1 MKKVFTISVLFA
13 ILLAVFLIQPTAGKT
28 KPYYSG
34 KTVGYNGTFYVGTVN
49 TGNFEFFALR
59 NGNLEKVTDIQSMDK
74 ESKEFADL
82 LFDQVDGNLYVYLVN
97 GRYLYKYD
105 ISNPLI
111 PSVLLKI
118 KDNSW
123 DWFTRVEKVNGNLV
137 TIGSKGAKVWN
148 KNMQVIDSYPMI
160 NSSNLGYSKF
170 IDNGKL
176 IANLKDTLNVY
187 DTASRKKVSEYQIAV
202 NDPTANRAITS
213 DENLIYLVDDQSLKA
228 VTFNGQV
235 VNQFTHAGDRGYD
248 VIDSTDPNYLYF
260 SDGLGIVKVEKET
273 LRPAKWNWT
282 INNAP
287 AGSWAMGM
295 SSANDD
301 GGEKIAV
308 FNGTNILVIDQN
320 MKTVATYMAMENDTN
335 PTEPLSLGIDRN
347 FGLPGSQIIVNGAGF
362 ALKEKVRIEI
372 KDVNVGVIPTDD
384 YGRFSSFVS
393 VPSVNYHPITVD
405 VRATGL
411 TSGRTYSISFLVK

>member
-1 MKKVFTISVLFA
+1 
-13 ILLAVFLIQPTAGKT
+13 
-28 KPYYSG
+28 
-34 KTVGYNGTFYVGTVN
+34 
-49 TGNFEFFALR
+49 LR
-59 NGNLEKVTDIQSMDK
+59 NGNLEKVTDIQSTDK

-123 DWFTRVEKVNGNLV
+123 DWFTRVEKVNGKLV
-137 TIGSKGAKVWN
+137 TIGSKGVKVWN
-148 KNMQVIDSYPMI
+148 KNMQVVDSYAMV
-160 NSSNLGYSKF
+160 NNNNLGYSQF
-170 IDNGKL
+170 IAGGKMIVNMKDN
-176 IANLKDTLNVY
+176 LNVY
-187 DTASRKKVSEYQIAV
+187 NTASRQKVSEYNIAV
-202 NDPTANRAITS
+202 NDPTATRAITS

-308 FNGTNILVIDQN
+308 FNGTNITVVDQN
-320 MKTVATYMAMENDTN
+320 MKTVATYMSMESDTR
-335 PTEPLSLGIDRN
+335 PAEPLSLGIDRN

-362 ALKEKVRIEI
+362 ALKEKVKIEI
-372 KDVNVGVIPTDD
+372 KDVNVGEIQTDD